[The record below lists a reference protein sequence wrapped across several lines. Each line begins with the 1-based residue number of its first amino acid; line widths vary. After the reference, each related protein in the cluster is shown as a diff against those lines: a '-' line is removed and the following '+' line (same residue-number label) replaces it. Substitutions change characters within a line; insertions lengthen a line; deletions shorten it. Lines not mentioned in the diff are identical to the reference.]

1 MGKIVTGSS
10 RREKQQI
17 QKKVSTGADYSKHF
31 YSPNARIDWKKFGRG
46 PTAADLKEIP
56 EATGPFF
63 RIGSIL
69 NWGNK
74 GPKAQITIRL
84 DQDVL
89 KWLRSKGPG
98 YQTMLNLLL
107 REHMFMEKSR
117 KPQKSRKKAS

>member
-1 MGKIVTGSS
+1 MYDPT
-10 RREKQQI
+10 
-17 QKKVSTGADYSKHF
+17 
-31 YSPNARIDWKKFGRG
+31 PRINPAFVGRG

-84 DQDVL
+84 DKDVL